1 MLLIPAI
8 DLKGGRCVRLVQ
20 GDMERDT
27 VYSDDPVKMA
37 VKWAEAGARRLHL
50 VDLDGAFEGSPI
62 NHNVIHQIAEELPT
76 IDIEVGGGI
85 RDEDTIQ
92 SYLDAGVRYVILG
105 TKAVTAPHFVSDVCI
120 EFPGHIM
127 VGLDVRDGKVAIDG
141 WSKLS
146 KHDALDLAQRFE
158 SDGVEA
164 IIHTDIG
171 RDGMMEGLNVEA
183 TASLARELKI
193 PVYASGGVTNL
204 DDIRRLS
211 QVSKDGVS
219 GAITGK
225 ALYEGKLDFSEAQ
238 ALADQL
244 SDSNFV

>member
-62 NHNVIHQIAEELPT
+62 NHHVIHQIAEELPT
-76 IDIEVGGGI
+76 IDIQVGGGI
-85 RDEDTIQ
+85 RDENTIQ

-127 VGLDVRDGKVAIDG
+127 VGLDVRNGKVAIDG

-146 KHDALDLAQRFE
+146 KHDALDIAQRFE

-164 IIHTDIG
+164 IIYTDIG

-204 DDIRRLS
+204 EDIRRLS
-211 QVSKDGVS
+211 SVLKDGVS

-244 SDSNFV
+244 SDSNSV

>member
-1 MLLIPAI
+1 
-8 DLKGGRCVRLVQ
+8 
-20 GDMERDT
+20 MERDT

-62 NHNVIHQIAEELPT
+62 NHHVIHQIAEELPT
-76 IDIEVGGGI
+76 IDIQVGGGI

-127 VGLDVRDGKVAIDG
+127 VGLDVRNGKVAIDG

-146 KHDALDLAQRFE
+146 KHDALDIAQRFE

-164 IIHTDIG
+164 IIYTDIG

-204 DDIRRLS
+204 EDIRRLS
-211 QVSKDGVS
+211 RVSKDGVS

-244 SDSNFV
+244 SDSNSV

>member
-8 DLKGGRCVRLVQ
+8 ELKGGKCVRLVQ

-244 SDSNFV
+244 SESNFV

>member
-1 MLLIPAI
+1 M
-8 DLKGGRCVRLVQ
+8 RLVQ

-62 NHNVIHQIAEELPT
+62 NHHVIHQIAEELPT
-76 IDIEVGGGI
+76 IDIQVGGGI

-127 VGLDVRDGKVAIDG
+127 VGLDVRNGKVAIDG

-146 KHDALDLAQRFE
+146 KHDALDIAQRFE

-164 IIHTDIG
+164 IIYTDIG

-183 TASLARELKI
+183 TASLARELKV

-211 QVSKDGVS
+211 RVSKDGVS

>member
-8 DLKGGRCVRLVQ
+8 DLKGGKCVRLVQ

-50 VDLDGAFEGSPI
+50 VDLDCAFEGSPI

-244 SDSNFV
+244 SESNFV